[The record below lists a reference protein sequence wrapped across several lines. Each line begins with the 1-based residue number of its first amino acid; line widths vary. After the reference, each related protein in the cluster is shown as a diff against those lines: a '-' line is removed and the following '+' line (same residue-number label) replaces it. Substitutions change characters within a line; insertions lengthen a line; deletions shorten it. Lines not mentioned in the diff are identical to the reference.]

1 MTDPPGVLPRADEVS
16 AALRMLGAAQTS
28 TLVLTGEAGAGKSM
42 LAALVYRRLEAVAQ
56 ARQASIRHF
65 AWLSLGPNA
74 TLPEVIA
81 AIVGS
86 IDVESGRAGAGSRD
100 GVSSRAG
107 ADSWNVESD
116 RAGASPAPTIYG
128 RFPDFF
134 MRRAEQQ
141 VELLRQALCR
151 PQESAFV
158 VLDQF
163 EELLDAETSQGLVG
177 RGAIPLFL
185 DMLQSDLGASR
196 VLLTCRNSPYDT
208 QNDKHAR
215 VRSYLVSRISLPE
228 GVALLQQR
236 GVQGAPQ
243 ELSLIWQRCAGHVYG
258 LVLFSTMYALGG
270 FSLGY
275 LLNSPDYAPL
285 WGGEVTL
292 NLVDAVYN
300 FLNPSQRTLL
310 RSLCL
315 FSEPVPVEAVI
326 IATTG
331 EGYSAVD
338 VAPFIRELAALTRL
352 SLVKQA
358 PYENGEPG
366 YLLHPLIRQYT
377 VEHYLDG
384 NEGHASGDLGVTTEP
399 DPLRGNPEGR
409 EIALAAGH
417 MRVTIYYSRLAQERC
432 PPRRQRS
439 GPQDV
444 EPLLAMVHHLCLGW
458 HWQQAYDLLTFE
470 ELHESMIQWGA
481 WNTLI
486 RLYTAMVPPL
496 GVVIRYDEG
505 QILSYL
511 GMLYGRLGDSQQSR
525 FYFEQALGTQRE
537 IGDQYGEAVTLTN
550 QGEVLRTM
558 GQTQQARANFEQA
571 LHSHLS
577 DAYLQSVALHNLG
590 LLYQNQKDYEQ
601 AMYYYQQSLKLA
613 QSLQERANEGLILTN
628 MGMLFYE
635 QGRLIEAIGLLFP
648 ALQVRQSVQD
658 RTAGS
663 LVLFL
668 QTLEQKMGQEA
679 FALLRQQ
686 ALDRQEQILARL
698 GVVG

>member
-1 MTDPPGVLPRADEVS
+1 
-16 AALRMLGAAQTS
+16 
-28 TLVLTGEAGAGKSM
+28 
-42 LAALVYRRLEAVAQ
+42 
-56 ARQASIRHF
+56 
-65 AWLSLGPNA
+65 
-74 TLPEVIA
+74 
-81 AIVGS
+81 
-86 IDVESGRAGAGSRD
+86 
-100 GVSSRAG
+100 
-107 ADSWNVESD
+107 
-116 RAGASPAPTIYG
+116 
-128 RFPDFF
+128 
-134 MRRAEQQ
+134 MRRTEQQ

-163 EELLDAETSQGLVG
+163 EQLLDSETSPGVVG

-185 DMLQSDLGASR
+185 DMLQNDLGASR

-208 QNDKHAR
+208 QNDEHAR
-215 VRSYLVSRISLPE
+215 VRAYLVSRISLPE

-236 GVQGAPQ
+236 GVQGTPQ
-243 ELSLIWQRCAGHVYG
+243 DLSLIWQRCAGHVYG
-258 LVLFSTMYALGG
+258 LVLFSTMYALSGV
-270 FSLGY
+270 SLGS
-275 LLNSPDYAPL
+275 LLNSPDCAPL
-285 WGGEVTL
+285 WRGEVTL

-300 FLNPSQRTLL
+300 LLNPGQRALL
-310 RSLCL
+310 RSLSL
-315 FSEPVPVEAVI
+315 FGEPAPTEAAI

-338 VAPFIRELAALTRL
+338 VAPFIRELVALTRL
-352 SLVKQA
+352 SLVKQV
-358 PYENGEPG
+358 PYENGAPG
-366 YLLHPLIRQYT
+366 YLLHPLVRQYT

-384 NEGHASGDLGVTTEP
+384 NEGHASGNLGVTTGP
-399 DPLRGNPEGR
+399 DPVRANTEGR
-409 EIALAAGH
+409 SLALAAGH

-439 GPQDV
+439 GQQDV
-444 EPLLAMVHHLCLGW
+444 EPLLAIIHHLCLGC

-496 GVVIRYDEG
+496 GIVTRYDEG
-505 QILSYL
+505 QIFSYL
-511 GMLYGRLGDSQQSR
+511 GMLYGRLGDFQQSR

-537 IGDQYGEAVTLTN
+537 IADRYGEAVTLTN

-558 GQTQQARANFEQA
+558 GQTQQARVNFEQV
-571 LHSHLS
+571 LHLNGHLS

-590 LLYQNQKDYEQ
+590 LLYQNQQDYEQ
-601 AMYYYQQSLKLA
+601 AMHYYEQSLKLA
-613 QSLQERANEGLILTN
+613 QSLQERANEGVILTN
-628 MGMLFYE
+628 MGMLLYE
-635 QGRLIEAIGLLFP
+635 QGHLAEAIGLLFP

-668 QTLEQKMGQEA
+668 QTLEQKMGRAA
-679 FALLRQQ
+679 FASLRQQ
-686 ALDRQEQILARL
+686 AFGRQEQVLARL
-698 GVVG
+698 GVA